1 MMEQIQ
7 DVIIFIDHE
16 MSREDIEN
24 SYDIV
29 EIEKSADLMVL
40 ARSAETSF
48 KILQQLNPELRQS
61 ATPNE
66 SYSLKIPT

>member
-1 MMEQIQ
+1 M
-7 DVIIFIDHE
+7 VFT
-16 MSREDIEN
+16 RKKKLKKPY

-66 SYSLKIPT
+66 SYSLKIPTGKKSVFFEKL